1 MFCLFAFLPIGS
13 KVKHGSNSDGKRKQS
28 YSLAIAAAAFLPA
41 LALVAVISPR
51 LAQQSNEWMVALG
64 FIICYS
70 VLGYVAH
77 RIEKVVRGGKD
88 GESSTEES

>member
-1 MFCLFAFLPIGS
+1 M
-13 KVKHGSNSDGKRKQS
+13 KHGSNTDGRRRQS

-77 RIEKVVRGGKD
+77 RIEKAIRGNHGA
-88 GESSTEES
+88 ENE